1 MRVVPVACE
10 RPCLGR
16 TMQNSDFIEFLKT
29 GSGVTVPMHSI
40 TKVVFSTF
48 LEINPIHNEKW
59 FINVLST
66 FNLRAVSRN

>member
-40 TKVVFSTF
+40 TKTFFFLHIPWNKFIVKSGCQHSTYT
-48 LEINPIHNEKW
+48 LYREIN
-59 FINVLST
+59 
-66 FNLRAVSRN
+66 